1 MKKIMLLCILVSSGW
16 CITLSSRT
24 EMLEVCSMEK
34 SIERL
39 AVIGHETMFTMQL
52 LDVAQKRFK
61 EVFFIPMREH
71 LPKGDLIPIVPKG
84 VIVFR
89 GADKWDQLLAT
100 KPQGIISY
108 TNEIT
113 QRITALAE
121 CDRPEVIILSSRT
134 HLNKY
139 ESNSVATL
147 KALSPT
153 KVISLWHSRMINIAA
168 FHGVGRSIVKV
179 FHAIPINKE
188 KRVLLLGYG
197 KTGKGIA
204 HYLREEGYSVVVF
217 DTDPTELVIALHDRF
232 PIGSF
237 RDLAKSADVV
247 IDATGNPNNIIG
259 PAIADYFEK
268 PQVSIISTSSN
279 SENIIISDGYK
290 NTHGTLF
297 TVDIQPWPANYSW
310 KIGGSDDEAMR
321 VYGYSLLY
329 MMEHYPA
336 ILKELV
342 PINEYLMRASPILE
356 AEIAEAFLKEPQI
369 LGGPPLP
376 NSP

>member
-16 CITLSSRT
+16 CITVSSRT

-52 LDVAQKRFK
+52 LAVAKKRFK

-89 GADKWDQLLAT
+89 GADKWDRLLAL
-100 KPQGIISY
+100 KPQGM
-108 TNEIT
+108 IT
-113 QRITALAE
+113 FQMSFAQKITALAE
-121 CDRPEVIILSSRT
+121 CDRPEVIILSSKT
-134 HLNKY
+134 ALNQY
-139 ESNSVATL
+139 ESNSAATL
-147 KALSPT
+147 KALSGT
-153 KVISLWHSRMINIAA
+153 KVISFGHSRLKYIDS

-179 FHAIPINKE
+179 FRAIPINKE

-197 KTGKGIA
+197 ETGKGIA
-204 HYLREEGYSVVVF
+204 HYLRQEGYSVVVF
-217 DTDPTELVIALHDRF
+217 DTDPVKRVIAVHDRF

-247 IDATGNPNNIIG
+247 IDATGNPNNIIT
-259 PAIADYFEK
+259 PITADCFEK
-268 PQVSIISTSSN
+268 PQVYIISTSTN

-297 TVDIQPWPANYSW
+297 TVDYSHGMANMYH
-310 KIGGSDDEAMR
+310 KVGGSDDEAMR
-321 VYGYSLLY
+321 VTGYSLLY

-376 NSP
+376 KL